1 MDTLQHIAELLK
13 DALLRKLGAEI
24 DLIFQYGSL
33 LKGTAHK
40 YSDLDISY
48 TPVNEG
54 AWDSITV
61 IVGETLVD
69 LYPIHWSVLERM
81 ADFDDLSSTVLLNYR
96 ILYQRNETAA
106 GRLQALSTRLQGL
119 LQPEARPA
127 MIRKAQKFFQ
137 RTGYEHY
144 LLRQQAAAGHPL
156 ACMQHAQSILRT
168 VLHCLAVCNQACID
182 TRKIEQVLA
191 LPKLPPGFLDTIQ
204 RLIVACQPSELLS
217 ACETLLQ
224 TTRDFLLAE
233 QRQVLQPETTLPA
246 VFDAAYPELKRD
258 LQGVLLG
265 CERQNIFEIK
275 GSLISIYHELSQ
287 GMAQV
292 FTGVEYTDFNSL
304 AEYEQDLATLG
315 FPALLPYLLAGD
327 FARLHAQCLAFDHR
341 LQEFFAEQSVE
352 LNKFSTLDDLQR
364 YLGANYCEPK
374 ITP

>member
-24 DLIFQYGSL
+24 DLIFQYGSH

-48 TPVNEG
+48 VPVNEG
-54 AWDSITV
+54 TWDSITV
-61 IVGETLVD
+61 MVGETLVD

-156 ACMQHAQSILRT
+156 ACMQHAQFILRT

-191 LPKLPPGFLDTIQ
+191 LPKLPPGFPDTVQ
-204 RLIVACQPSELLS
+204 RVIVACQPGELLS

-224 TTRDFLLAE
+224 TTRDLLLAE
-233 QRQVLQPETTLPA
+233 QRQVLQPETTFPA

-265 CERQNIFEIK
+265 CERQDIFEIK
-275 GSLISIYHELSQ
+275 GSLLSIYHELSQ

-292 FTGVEYTDFNSL
+292 FTGVEYAGFNSL
-304 AEYEQDLATLG
+304 AEYEQDLAALG
-315 FPALLPYLLAGD
+315 FPALLPYMLAGD
-327 FARLHAQCLAFDHR
+327 FARLHAQCLAFDQR
-341 LQEFFAEQSVE
+341 LQEFLAKQSVE
-352 LNKFSTLDDLQR
+352 LNKFSTLEALQK
-364 YLGANYCEPK
+364 YLGTLPNS
-374 ITP
+374 